1 MQSTGIQRKHMMLTA
16 IRRSPQGMR
25 ALHTT
30 VSCLAFAAYSVSGIM
45 SAQAQCAAS
54 GALGSAGDAS
64 TSQALEVV
72 RDRRMQV
79 AQSCPAGSTPGPGG
93 MCTPVAGSATVTSA
107 SAPNAQPPG
116 QPKAKQAPGAAAAP
130 APGGAPYGGLK
141 DGLGAPP
148 LRPLY
153 GVWAEGYGDHER
165 RTNVAPEN
173 QSVRFS
179 SYGVLSGVD
188 HTYLRAPREGI
199 LIGGLAGYN
208 HTNGDFSA
216 GTLAG
221 APDAAPKKQ
230 EIEGAMLGLYGTYFH
245 GRFAIDVLAKTD
257 LFDLHQRDFGPCA
270 PSALTGSTD
279 LTNYVIAANVYYR
292 HDLGHTFLGHP
303 LWLEPVMGIRYV
315 ASQFGSG
322 AAALQLS
329 DGEALR
335 LHAGARIGA
344 DWVSPDR
351 RLWSVSFL
359 AGIYSDVM
367 VNGFTAP
374 SGGGGVTLATDEGK
388 VRALGQLRAKVT
400 TRDGISYYVQAEGRA
415 GEDYWGVGG
424 KAGIRVE
431 W

>member
-1 MQSTGIQRKHMMLTA
+1 MMLTA

-141 DGLGAPP
+141 DGLVAPP
-148 LRPLY
+148 LRTLY

-165 RTNVAPEN
+165 RTNVSPEN
-173 QSVRFS
+173 QTVRFS

-199 LIGGLAGYN
+199 LIGGLAGL
-208 HTNGDFSA
+208 SS
-216 GTLAG
+216 
-221 APDAAPKKQ
+221 KQ
-230 EIEGAMLGLYGTYFH
+230 LPG
-245 GRFAIDVLAKTD
+245 FAT
-257 LFDLHQRDFGPCA
+257 
-270 PSALTGSTD
+270 T
-279 LTNYVIAANVYYR
+279 
-292 HDLGHTFLGHP
+292 
-303 LWLEPVMGIRYV
+303 
-315 ASQFGSG
+315 
-322 AAALQLS
+322 
-329 DGEALR
+329 
-335 LHAGARIGA
+335 
-344 DWVSPDR
+344 
-351 RLWSVSFL
+351 
-359 AGIYSDVM
+359 
-367 VNGFTAP
+367 
-374 SGGGGVTLATDEGK
+374 VT
-388 VRALGQLRAKVT
+388 
-400 TRDGISYYVQAEGRA
+400 
-415 GEDYWGVGG
+415 GEDLNLSGS
-424 KAGIRVE
+424 
-431 W
+431 